1 MLLSKSFVPIL
12 KNNPSEAKIKSHQ
25 LMLRVGMI
33 KQASAGI
40 YSWLP
45 LGFKIMKKIEEIVRQ
60 EQNKIGAQEILM
72 PTIQSSE
79 IWKESGR
86 YEDYG
91 EEMLRIKDRQNREM
105 LYGPTNEEQVTE
117 IFRSSL
123 KSYKSLPQLLYH
135 IQWKF
140 RDEIRPRFGIMRGR
154 EFYMKDAYSFDV
166 SDEEAFYSY
175 NKFFLSYLRTF
186 KRLALTAIPMAAD
199 TGPIG
204 GNLSHEFI
212 ILADT
217 GESKIFTDKRIF
229 DLNSNDTELEKNS
242 LQQMRKKYEQY
253 YSVTDEKFNKDEFE
267 KVVSEENRLITKG
280 IEVGHIFY
288 FGDKYSKAM
297 GASVDLP
304 GGKKDFVKM
313 GSYGIG
319 VSRLV
324 GAIIEAKFD
333 DKNEIMKWPLSVA
346 PYDIALV
353 PMINKNDTSA
363 LDKAVNIN
371 KELIKNNIDALID
384 DTDENYSSK
393 IKKMNLIGAP
403 YQIIIGKKSEGD
415 LLEFKEIGEETQNLS
430 LTKIIEII
438 KNKKLKLISNLEK
451 EITLRFLKAR
461 KNDGFLNVISIFSF
475 IGISLG
481 VAVLIIVMSVMNG
494 FRTELINKIV
504 GFNSHLT
511 IKSYDQLIDKSKIE
525 SNDLKLISQYAL
537 FSNSGEAII
546 LKNETSKGIVLR
558 GYQSDDFSKLEI
570 IKNKNFK
577 GNKINLEKNNISI
590 GNELSFS
597 LNLKIGDEITILSP
611 SGVQTIIGS
620 MPKQKTFIVTSI
632 FNSGLAEF
640 DNNIALINLST
651 LEDFFGFKQEQRNLE
666 IYLKNPKNIEKQ
678 KFVFQKVYDQELIYS
693 WADMNSS
700 LFSALKVER
709 NVMFIILSLIIIVA
723 AFNIISGL
731 TILVKNKTKDIAILK
746 SIGVLNKSIVKIF
759 FLIGIIIGTSAT
771 IFGIFLGVTF
781 SLYVENLRQFL
792 SSTFNISLFPEEIY
806 FLSKMPSEINL
817 NSILI
822 ISICSIF
829 ITIVVSIFPAL
840 KAAKLDPIKAL
851 KYE

>member
-1 MLLSKSFVPIL
+1 MLLSKLFIPIL

-45 LGFKIMKKIEEIVRQ
+45 LGFKVMKKIEDIVRQ

-154 EFYMKDAYSFDV
+154 EFYMKDAYSFDI
-166 SDEEAFYSY
+166 SDDEAFYSY

-186 KRLALTAIPMAAD
+186 KRLSLTAIPMAAD

-229 DLNSNDTELEKNS
+229 DLNSNETELEKNS

-253 YSVTDEKFNKDEFE
+253 YSVTDEKFNKEEFE

-324 GAIIEAKFD
+324 GAIIEAKYD

-363 LDKAVNIN
+363 LNKAININ
-371 KELIKNNIDALID
+371 KELIQNNIDAIID
-384 DTDENYSSK
+384 DTEENFSSK

-403 YQIIIGKKSEGD
+403 YQIIIGKKSDGD
-415 LLEFKEIGEETQNLS
+415 LLEFKETGKETQNIS
-430 LTKIIEII
+430 LTNIIEII
-438 KNKKLKLISNLEK
+438 K
-451 EITLRFLKAR
+451 
-461 KNDGFLNVISIFSF
+461 
-475 IGISLG
+475 
-481 VAVLIIVMSVMNG
+481 
-494 FRTELINKIV
+494 
-504 GFNSHLT
+504 
-511 IKSYDQLIDKSKIE
+511 
-525 SNDLKLISQYAL
+525 
-537 FSNSGEAII
+537 
-546 LKNETSKGIVLR
+546 
-558 GYQSDDFSKLEI
+558 
-570 IKNKNFK
+570 
-577 GNKINLEKNNISI
+577 
-590 GNELSFS
+590 
-597 LNLKIGDEITILSP
+597 
-611 SGVQTIIGS
+611 
-620 MPKQKTFIVTSI
+620 KQK
-632 FNSGLAEF
+632 NS
-640 DNNIALINLST
+640 N
-651 LEDFFGFKQEQRNLE
+651 
-666 IYLKNPKNIEKQ
+666 
-678 KFVFQKVYDQELIYS
+678 
-693 WADMNSS
+693 
-700 LFSALKVER
+700 
-709 NVMFIILSLIIIVA
+709 
-723 AFNIISGL
+723 
-731 TILVKNKTKDIAILK
+731 
-746 SIGVLNKSIVKIF
+746 
-759 FLIGIIIGTSAT
+759 
-771 IFGIFLGVTF
+771 
-781 SLYVENLRQFL
+781 
-792 SSTFNISLFPEEIY
+792 
-806 FLSKMPSEINL
+806 
-817 NSILI
+817 
-822 ISICSIF
+822 
-829 ITIVVSIFPAL
+829 
-840 KAAKLDPIKAL
+840 
-851 KYE
+851 

>member
-1 MLLSKSFVPIL
+1 MYLSKSFIPIL

-45 LGFKIMKKIEEIVRQ
+45 LGFKVMKKIETIVRE

-86 YEDYG
+86 YDDYG

-166 SDEEAFYSY
+166 TDDDAFYSY

-186 KRLALTAIPMAAD
+186 NKLSLTAIPMAAD

-212 ILADT
+212 ILAET

-229 DLNSNDTELEKNS
+229 DLNSDGTKLEKSS
-242 LQQMRKKYEQY
+242 LEDMRKKYEKY

-267 KVVSEENRLITKG
+267 KMVSEKNRLITKG

-297 GASVDLP
+297 NAAVDLP

-324 GAIIEAKFD
+324 GAIIEAKYD

-346 PYDIALV
+346 PYDIALI

-363 LDKAVNIN
+363 LEKADNISTELN
-371 KELIKNNIDALID
+371 KHNIDAIID

-403 YQIIIGKKSEGD
+403 FQIVIGKKSEGD
-415 LLEFKEIGEETQNLS
+415 LLEFNEVGGETQNLP
-430 LTKIIEII
+430 LDKIIQII
-438 KNKKLKLISNLEK
+438 K
-451 EITLRFLKAR
+451 
-461 KNDGFLNVISIFSF
+461 
-475 IGISLG
+475 
-481 VAVLIIVMSVMNG
+481 
-494 FRTELINKIV
+494 
-504 GFNSHLT
+504 
-511 IKSYDQLIDKSKIE
+511 
-525 SNDLKLISQYAL
+525 
-537 FSNSGEAII
+537 
-546 LKNETSKGIVLR
+546 
-558 GYQSDDFSKLEI
+558 
-570 IKNKNFK
+570 
-577 GNKINLEKNNISI
+577 
-590 GNELSFS
+590 
-597 LNLKIGDEITILSP
+597 
-611 SGVQTIIGS
+611 
-620 MPKQKTFIVTSI
+620 KQKTS
-632 FNSGLAEF
+632 N
-640 DNNIALINLST
+640 
-651 LEDFFGFKQEQRNLE
+651 
-666 IYLKNPKNIEKQ
+666 
-678 KFVFQKVYDQELIYS
+678 
-693 WADMNSS
+693 
-700 LFSALKVER
+700 
-709 NVMFIILSLIIIVA
+709 
-723 AFNIISGL
+723 
-731 TILVKNKTKDIAILK
+731 
-746 SIGVLNKSIVKIF
+746 
-759 FLIGIIIGTSAT
+759 
-771 IFGIFLGVTF
+771 
-781 SLYVENLRQFL
+781 
-792 SSTFNISLFPEEIY
+792 
-806 FLSKMPSEINL
+806 
-817 NSILI
+817 
-822 ISICSIF
+822 
-829 ITIVVSIFPAL
+829 
-840 KAAKLDPIKAL
+840 
-851 KYE
+851 

>member
-1 MLLSKSFVPIL
+1 MYLTRSFIPIL

-45 LGFKIMKKIEEIVRQ
+45 LGFKIMKKIEEVVRQ

-86 YEDYG
+86 YDDYG

-166 SDEEAFYSY
+166 TDEDAFYSY

-186 KRLALTAIPMAAD
+186 KRLSLTAIPMAAD
-199 TGPIG
+199 AGPIG

-229 DLNSNDTELEKNS
+229 DLTSDGTELEKLS
-242 LQQMRKKYEQY
+242 LDKLRKKYAQY
-253 YSVTDEKFNKDEFE
+253 YSVTDEKFNKNEFE
-267 KVVSEENRLITKG
+267 EKVTEENRLITKG

-288 FGDKYSKAM
+288 FGDKYSKSM

-324 GAIIEAKFD
+324 GAIIEAKYD

-346 PYDIALV
+346 PYDVSIIPV
-353 PMINKNDTSA
+353 INKNETSA
-363 LDKAVNIN
+363 LEKANNIYA
-371 KELIKNNIDALID
+371 ELSKNNIDVIID

-403 YQIIIGKKSEGD
+403 YQIIIGKKTEGE
-415 LLEFKEIGEETQNLS
+415 LLEFKEIGGEVQNLS
-430 LTKIIEII
+430 LDKIIDII
-438 KNKKLKLISNLEK
+438 
-451 EITLRFLKAR
+451 T
-461 KNDGFLNVISIFSF
+461 
-475 IGISLG
+475 
-481 VAVLIIVMSVMNG
+481 
-494 FRTELINKIV
+494 
-504 GFNSHLT
+504 
-511 IKSYDQLIDKSKIE
+511 
-525 SNDLKLISQYAL
+525 
-537 FSNSGEAII
+537 
-546 LKNETSKGIVLR
+546 
-558 GYQSDDFSKLEI
+558 
-570 IKNKNFK
+570 
-577 GNKINLEKNNISI
+577 
-590 GNELSFS
+590 
-597 LNLKIGDEITILSP
+597 
-611 SGVQTIIGS
+611 
-620 MPKQKTFIVTSI
+620 KQK
-632 FNSGLAEF
+632 
-640 DNNIALINLST
+640 
-651 LEDFFGFKQEQRNLE
+651 
-666 IYLKNPKNIEKQ
+666 
-678 KFVFQKVYDQELIYS
+678 
-693 WADMNSS
+693 
-700 LFSALKVER
+700 
-709 NVMFIILSLIIIVA
+709 
-723 AFNIISGL
+723 AFN
-731 TILVKNKTKDIAILK
+731 
-746 SIGVLNKSIVKIF
+746 
-759 FLIGIIIGTSAT
+759 
-771 IFGIFLGVTF
+771 
-781 SLYVENLRQFL
+781 
-792 SSTFNISLFPEEIY
+792 
-806 FLSKMPSEINL
+806 
-817 NSILI
+817 
-822 ISICSIF
+822 
-829 ITIVVSIFPAL
+829 
-840 KAAKLDPIKAL
+840 
-851 KYE
+851 